1 MELISGI
8 IRNIALYV
16 MPIAAFLL
24 SILAYLKSKECMQ
37 VKLELDDVQKRL
49 NEYDLKLK
57 QLEFNEMENNMDNT
71 FMTPEGHKKFAAK
84 KLFNEMG
91 KIQWGAVAYI
101 EENGGGP
108 KGNHTHSDNHIF
120 IVVEGEV
127 KVVLGEVS
135 HIVKTDE
142 MFFVNG
148 MTPHSI
154 WNNGKQ
160 TAKVIKI
167 SVAP

>member
-1 MELISGI
+1 
-8 IRNIALYV
+8 
-16 MPIAAFLL
+16 
-24 SILAYLKSKECMQ
+24 
-37 VKLELDDVQKRL
+37 
-49 NEYDLKLK
+49 
-57 QLEFNEMENNMDNT
+57 MDST
-71 FMTPEGHKKFAAK
+71 FMTPEGHEKFIAK

-101 EENGGGP
+101 EESGGGP
-108 KGNHTHSDNHIF
+108 KGNHTHSYNHIF

-127 KVVLGEVS
+127 KIIMGETS

-142 MFFVNG
+142 MFFVDG
-148 MTPHSI
+148 MIPHSI

>member
-1 MELISGI
+1 MES
-8 IRNIALYV
+8 
-16 MPIAAFLL
+16 AFM
-24 SILAYLKSKECMQ
+24 I
-37 VKLELDDVQKRL
+37 
-49 NEYDLKLK
+49 
-57 QLEFNEMENNMDNT
+57 
-71 FMTPEGHKKFAAK
+71 PEGHENFIAK

-101 EENGGGP
+101 EKNGGGP

-120 IVVEGEV
+120 IVVGGEV
-127 KVVLGEVS
+127 KVILGETV

-148 MTPHSI
+148 MTSHSI
-154 WNNGKQ
+154 WNDGEQ